1 MEAILAAGNFLAASG
16 EGYTRI
22 LGLDPQLIH
31 DAILLGINIFILF
44 FALSYL
50 LFNPVRSMLNKRTE
64 RIRTDLDTA
73 AEDKKTAAELKLEYE
88 AKIKE
93 IDKEAEAILSE
104 ARQKALHNEAKI
116 VEEAKEEAARIIA
129 RANEEALLEKKRVVD
144 EMKQEMI
151 SVAAAMAA
159 KVISANIDIN
169 IQNQLVDETIKEMGD
184 STWLS

>member
-1 MEAILAAGNFLAASG
+1 MERLFD
-16 EGYTRI
+16 
-22 LGLDPQLIH
+22 LDMQLVH
-31 DAILLGINIFILF
+31 DVILLAISVF
-44 FALSYL
+44 FLCLAMSYL
-50 LFNPVRSMLNKRTE
+50 LFNPVRKML
-64 RIRTDLDTA
+64 
-73 AEDKKTAAELKLEYE
+73 EDRKL
-88 AKIKE
+88 KIKTE
-93 IDKEAEAILSE
+93 LDDAAADKADAAQLKTQYEEKLKNIDKEAEAILSE

-129 RANEEALLEKKRVVD
+129 RANEEAMLEKKRVVD

-151 SVAAAMAA
+151 SVATAMAS

>member
-1 MEAILAAGNFLAASG
+1 MERLFDLDMQLVHDVILLAIAVFFLFLAM
-16 EGYTRI
+16 
-22 LGLDPQLIH
+22 
-31 DAILLGINIFILF
+31 
-44 FALSYL
+44 SYL
-50 LFNPVRSMLNKRTE
+50 LFNPVRKMLEDRKLKIRTE
-64 RIRTDLDTA
+64 LDDAATDKADA
-73 AEDKKTAAELKLEYE
+73 AALKAQYE
-88 AKIKE
+88 EKLKN

-159 KVISANIDIN
+159 KVISANMDIN

>member
-1 MEAILAAGNFLAASG
+1 MERLFDLDMQLVHDVILLAIAVFFLFLAM
-16 EGYTRI
+16 
-22 LGLDPQLIH
+22 
-31 DAILLGINIFILF
+31 
-44 FALSYL
+44 SYL
-50 LFNPVRSMLNKRTE
+50 LFNPVRKMLEDRKLK
-64 RIRTDLDTA
+64 IRMELDDAATDKADA
-73 AEDKKTAAELKLEYE
+73 AALKAQYE
-88 AKIKE
+88 EKLKN

-151 SVAAAMAA
+151 SVAAAMAS

>member
-1 MEAILAAGNFLAASG
+1 MERLFDLDMQLVHDTILLAIAVFFLFLAM
-16 EGYTRI
+16 
-22 LGLDPQLIH
+22 
-31 DAILLGINIFILF
+31 
-44 FALSYL
+44 SYL
-50 LFNPVRSMLNKRTE
+50 LFNPVRKMLEDRKLKIRTE
-64 RIRTDLDTA
+64 LDDA
-73 AEDKKTAAELKLEYE
+73 AADKADAAALKVQYE
-88 AKIKE
+88 EKLKD

-151 SVAAAMAA
+151 AVAAAMAC

>member
-1 MEAILAAGNFLAASG
+1 MERLFDLDMQLVHDTILLAIAVFFLFLAM
-16 EGYTRI
+16 
-22 LGLDPQLIH
+22 
-31 DAILLGINIFILF
+31 
-44 FALSYL
+44 SYL
-50 LFNPVRSMLNKRTE
+50 LFNPVRKMLEDRKLKIRTE
-64 RIRTDLDTA
+64 LDDA
-73 AEDKKTAAELKLEYE
+73 AADKADAAALKVQYE
-88 AKIKE
+88 EKLKD

>member
-1 MEAILAAGNFLAASG
+1 MERLFDLDMQLVHEVILLAIAVFFLFLAM
-16 EGYTRI
+16 
-22 LGLDPQLIH
+22 
-31 DAILLGINIFILF
+31 
-44 FALSYL
+44 SYL
-50 LFNPVRSMLNKRTE
+50 LFNPVRKMLEDRKLKIRTE
-64 RIRTDLDTA
+64 LDDA
-73 AEDKKTAAELKLEYE
+73 AADKADAAALKVQYE
-88 AKIKE
+88 EKLKD

-159 KVISANIDIN
+159 KVISANMDIN

>member
-1 MEAILAAGNFLAASG
+1 MERLFDLDMQLVHDTILLAIAVFFLFLAM
-16 EGYTRI
+16 
-22 LGLDPQLIH
+22 
-31 DAILLGINIFILF
+31 
-44 FALSYL
+44 SYL
-50 LFNPVRSMLNKRTE
+50 LFNPVRKML
-64 RIRTDLDTA
+64 
-73 AEDKKTAAELKLEYE
+73 EDRKL
-88 AKIKE
+88 KIKGE
-93 IDKEAEAILSE
+93 LDDAAADKADAAALRAQYEEKLKDIDKEAEAILSE

>member
-1 MEAILAAGNFLAASG
+1 MERLFDLDMQLVHDVILLAIAVFFLFLAM
-16 EGYTRI
+16 
-22 LGLDPQLIH
+22 
-31 DAILLGINIFILF
+31 
-44 FALSYL
+44 SYL
-50 LFNPVRSMLNKRTE
+50 LFNPVRKMLEDRKLKIRTE
-64 RIRTDLDTA
+64 LDDAATDKADA
-73 AEDKKTAAELKLEYE
+73 AALKAQYE
-88 AKIKE
+88 EKLKN

>member
-1 MEAILAAGNFLAASG
+1 MERLFDLDMQLVHDTILLAIAVFFLFLAM
-16 EGYTRI
+16 
-22 LGLDPQLIH
+22 
-31 DAILLGINIFILF
+31 
-44 FALSYL
+44 SYL
-50 LFNPVRSMLNKRTE
+50 LFNPVRKMLEDRKLKIRTE
-64 RIRTDLDTA
+64 LDDA
-73 AEDKKTAAELKLEYE
+73 AADKEGAAALKAQYE
-88 AKIKE
+88 EKLKG
-93 IDKEAEAILSE
+93 IDKEAEEILSE
-104 ARQKALHNEAKI
+104 ARQKALRSEAKI

-159 KVISANIDIN
+159 KVISANIDVN

>member
-1 MEAILAAGNFLAASG
+1 MERLFDLDMQLVHDTILLAIAVFFLFLAM
-16 EGYTRI
+16 
-22 LGLDPQLIH
+22 
-31 DAILLGINIFILF
+31 
-44 FALSYL
+44 SYL
-50 LFNPVRSMLNKRTE
+50 LFNPVRKML
-64 RIRTDLDTA
+64 
-73 AEDKKTAAELKLEYE
+73 EDRKL
-88 AKIKE
+88 KIKTE
-93 IDKEAEAILSE
+93 LDDAAADKTDAAALKVQYEEKLKDIDKEAEEILSE
-104 ARQKALHNEAKI
+104 ARQKALRNEAKI

-151 SVAAAMAA
+151 AVAAAMAS

>member
-1 MEAILAAGNFLAASG
+1 MERLFDLDMQLVHDTILLAIAVFFLFLAM
-16 EGYTRI
+16 
-22 LGLDPQLIH
+22 
-31 DAILLGINIFILF
+31 
-44 FALSYL
+44 SYL
-50 LFNPVRSMLNKRTE
+50 LFNPVRKML
-64 RIRTDLDTA
+64 
-73 AEDKKTAAELKLEYE
+73 EDRKL
-88 AKIKE
+88 KIKTE
-93 IDKEAEAILSE
+93 LDDAAADKADAAALKVQYEEKLRDIDKEAEAILSE

-151 SVAAAMAA
+151 AVAAAMAS

>member
-1 MEAILAAGNFLAASG
+1 MERLFDLDMQLVHDVILLAIAVFFLFLAM
-16 EGYTRI
+16 
-22 LGLDPQLIH
+22 
-31 DAILLGINIFILF
+31 
-44 FALSYL
+44 SYL
-50 LFNPVRSMLNKRTE
+50 LFNPVRKMLEDRKLKIRTE
-64 RIRTDLDTA
+64 LDDA
-73 AEDKKTAAELKLEYE
+73 AADKSDAAALKAQYE
-88 AKIKE
+88 EKLKG
-93 IDKEAEAILSE
+93 IDKEAEEILSE
-104 ARQKALHNEAKI
+104 ARQKALRNEAKI

-151 SVAAAMAA
+151 SVATAMAS

>member
-1 MEAILAAGNFLAASG
+1 MERLFDLDMQLVHDTILLAIAVFFLFLAM
-16 EGYTRI
+16 
-22 LGLDPQLIH
+22 
-31 DAILLGINIFILF
+31 
-44 FALSYL
+44 SYL
-50 LFNPVRSMLNKRTE
+50 LFNPVRKML
-64 RIRTDLDTA
+64 
-73 AEDKKTAAELKLEYE
+73 EDRKL
-88 AKIKE
+88 KIKGE
-93 IDKEAEAILSE
+93 LDDAAADKADAAALKAQYEEKLKDIDKEAEEILSE

-151 SVAAAMAA
+151 AVAAAMAS

>member
-1 MEAILAAGNFLAASG
+1 MERLFDLDMQLVHDTILLAIAVFFLFLAM
-16 EGYTRI
+16 
-22 LGLDPQLIH
+22 
-31 DAILLGINIFILF
+31 
-44 FALSYL
+44 SYL
-50 LFNPVRSMLNKRTE
+50 LFNPVRKMLEDRKLKIRTE
-64 RIRTDLDTA
+64 LDDAATDKADA
-73 AEDKKTAAELKLEYE
+73 AALKAQYE
-88 AKIKE
+88 EKLKN

-151 SVAAAMAA
+151 AVASAMAA
-159 KVISANIDIN
+159 KVISANIDVN

>member
-1 MEAILAAGNFLAASG
+1 MERLFDLDMQLVHDTILLAIAVFFLFLAM
-16 EGYTRI
+16 
-22 LGLDPQLIH
+22 
-31 DAILLGINIFILF
+31 
-44 FALSYL
+44 SYL
-50 LFNPVRSMLNKRTE
+50 LFNPVRKMLEDRKLKIRTE
-64 RIRTDLDTA
+64 LDDAATDKADA
-73 AEDKKTAAELKLEYE
+73 AALKAQYE
-88 AKIKE
+88 EKLKN

-159 KVISANIDIN
+159 KVISANMDIN